1 MSRMPKANRSTN
13 SLAAGISALAREE
26 GRNDT
31 RYAGAA
37 VFRITAPEAP
47 TATFYPAAMFLVGA
61 GEKQG
66 TLRNEI
72 FAYNADHYLV
82 VTSPLPMLCKTIAS
96 SRQPLLSL
104 GVEIELAMLRELLL
118 EMSEPL
124 SPAGARSFRPVF
136 RAPLPRDLE
145 DAGARL
151 LACLTDERRTRA
163 LARQTIRE
171 MLFLVLEGPYGDS
184 LRALAEGSVGQLA
197 HVLRHMSKRYEERL
211 SVGELAA
218 MAHMSIPTFHQH
230 FKAMTAT
237 SPLQYMKSIRLTQAR
252 QMLQAGARVKA
263 VAHDVG
269 YESESQFSREYR
281 RFFGFPPSGEGG
293 AYAPAAPQTSRLQ
306 DNYFGRTNTRS

>member
-1 MSRMPKANRSTN
+1 MRSRMSRMPKANRATN
-13 SLAAGISALAREE
+13 SLAAGIAALARKE
-26 GRNDT
+26 GRNST
-31 RYAGAA
+31 HYAGAA

-47 TATFYPAAMFLVGA
+47 AATFYPAALILVGA

-72 FAYNADHYLV
+72 FAYNAEHYLV
-82 VTSPLPMLCKTIAS
+82 VTSPLPMLCRTIAS

-104 GVEIELAMLRELLL
+104 GVEIEPAMLRELLL

-124 SPAGARSFRPVF
+124 SPAGVRSFRPVF
-136 RAPLPRDLE
+136 RAPLLPDLE
-145 DAGARL
+145 DAGDRL

-171 MLFLVLEGPYGDS
+171 MLYLVLEGPYGDS

-197 HVLRHMSKRYEERL
+197 PVLRHMSTRYAERL
-211 SVGELAA
+211 RVGELAE
-218 MAHMSIPTFHQH
+218 MARMSIPTFHQH

-237 SPLQYMKSIRLTQAR
+237 SPLQYMKSLRLAHAR
-252 QMLQAGARVKA
+252 QMLQAGGRVKA
-263 VAHDVG
+263 VAHEVG

-281 RFFGFPPSGEGG
+281 RLFGVPPSGEGG
-293 AYAPAAPQTSRLQ
+293 SYVPDTSGRL
-306 DNYFGRTNTRS
+306 SLAS